1 MTDHDFTL
9 SVDSKFISPY
19 AMSVFV
25 TLIEKGFPFKIQ
37 TVNLDAQ
44 EHQQSDYS
52 NLSLTRRV
60 PTLTH
65 GDFHLSESSAIS
77 EYLEE
82 LAPADYYPQVY
93 PVEIQ
98 EKALAR
104 QIQAWLR
111 SDLMPIREERPTDV
125 IFFQPVEKP
134 LSESAQ
140 ASAEKLF
147 VAVDKLLP
155 DNVQNLFNQWCI
167 ADTDLALMLNRL
179 IMNGDNVP
187 EKLIAY
193 AQYQWQRTLRPSLGQ
208 SKAFTLGAA
217 KLTHPPIH

>member
-1 MTDHDFTL
+1 MPDHTFTL
-9 SVDSKFISPY
+9 YVDSKFISPY
-19 AMSVFV
+19 AMSAFV
-25 TLIEKGFPFKIQ
+25 TLIEKGFPFEIQ

-44 EHQQSDYS
+44 ENQQSDYS

-82 LAPADYYPQVY
+82 LAPADHYPQVY
-93 PVEIQ
+93 PTDIQ

-111 SDLMPIREERPTDV
+111 SDFIPIREERPTEV
-125 IFFQPVEKP
+125 IFFKPVQNP
-134 LSESAQ
+134 LSELAQ

-147 VAVDKLLP
+147 AAVDRLLE
-155 DNVQNLFNQWCI
+155 DNAQNLFNQWCI
-167 ADTDLALMLNRL
+167 ADTDLALLLNRL
-179 IMNGDNVP
+179 VMNGDNVP
-187 EKLIAY
+187 EKLVAY
-193 AQYQWQRTLRPSLGQ
+193 AQYQWKRPSVQ
-208 SKAFTLGAA
+208 VWVNQKRS
-217 KLTHPPIH
+217 P

>member
-1 MTDHDFTL
+1 MPDHNFTL
-9 SVDSKFISPY
+9 YVDSNFISPY

-60 PTLTH
+60 PTLIH

-82 LAPADYYPQVY
+82 LAPVDYCPQVY
-93 PVEIQ
+93 PTDIQ

-111 SDLMPIREERPTDV
+111 SDFISIREERPTEV
-125 IFFQPVEKP
+125 IFFKPVQNP

-147 VAVDKLLP
+147 AAVDRLLE
-155 DNVQNLFNQWCI
+155 DNAQNLFNQWCI

-179 IMNGDNVP
+179 VMNGDNVP
-187 EKLIAY
+187 EKLVAY
-193 AQYQWQRTLRPSLGQ
+193 AQYQWQRPSVQ
-208 SKAFTLGAA
+208 VWVNQKRS
-217 KLTHPPIH
+217 P